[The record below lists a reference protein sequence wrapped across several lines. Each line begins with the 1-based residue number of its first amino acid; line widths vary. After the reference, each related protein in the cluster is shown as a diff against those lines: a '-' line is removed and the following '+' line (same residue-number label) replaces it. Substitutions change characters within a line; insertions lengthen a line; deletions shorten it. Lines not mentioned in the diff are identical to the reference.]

1 MEEDISRELERIE
14 EDAKYSSKGH
24 FEAAATWRRCN
35 YWLGVPSAI
44 GAGAA
49 GVAAFNDLVLIS
61 GIVAVFV
68 AALTSVSTFLD
79 PSARANAHRVSGASF
94 LALKNQAR
102 ILRTIDLKSGDATV
116 TQRFREL
123 AERRDTLNSDCP
135 EIPTMAYKRAK
146 AGIERGEAAH
156 KVDGQ

>member
-1 MEEDISRELERIE
+1 MKEDISRELERIE

-24 FEAAATWRRCN
+24 FEAASTWRHCN

-44 GAGAA
+44 GAGVA
-49 GVAAFNDLVLIS
+49 GVAAFNNLVLVS
-61 GIVAVFV
+61 GIVAIFV

-79 PSARANAHRVSGASF
+79 PSARANEHRVSGTSF

-102 ILRTIDLKSGDATV
+102 ILRTIDLKSDDAKV
-116 TQRFREL
+116 TQQFREL
-123 AERRDTLNSDCP
+123 AERRDTLNSESP
-135 EIPTMAYKRAK
+135 EIPPMAYRRAK

-156 KVDGQ
+156 IVDEG